1 MNKFDITKI
10 ISKTPAMG
18 NPVQEIIKVAA
29 LVAATCLAYK
39 IEDIVKAAMNGRND
53 GEIHYKEEI

>member
-1 MNKFDITKI
+1 MNKFDITNI

-18 NPVQEIIKVAA
+18 KPVQEIIKNAA